1 MILIKL
7 VYSEIGPE
15 IKKARVLFTSH
26 YTNLEVS
33 LHCSVR
39 TLPVTCLLVD
49 LFFEVSFLV
58 LSAGLFFVCEEQ
70 MPV

>member
-39 TLPVTCLLVD
+39 TLPVIVHLYMLTGRSLL
-49 LFFEVSFLV
+49 
-58 LSAGLFFVCEEQ
+58 
-70 MPV
+70 